1 MDYFKAFN
9 FIKDQKLRKIII
21 LDYKEVLICS
31 GRQAYKGSVV
41 LAGGIIEAILKDKAR
56 KKANRNKVEQEHKK
70 VSKSKKKIKV
80 EKMDLFYLIKTL
92 ENLEMISEVD
102 AKTANI
108 LRGHRNMI
116 HPFNK
121 YPDRPNKKTANKVK
135 NLLDDLI
142 ENSKVKKEQKI
153 SLEKGELFFTHDY
166 YKTKRSKKEYRE
178 IIRLLYKKKVV
189 SFQEIKSLNIIK
201 NKKYPGKTAAPL
213 LNYLKSLGICGYD
226 KKSWRGAPIN
236 RYEKWIFNKKF
247 NSLVKK
253 YLKLKN

>member
-9 FIKDQKLRKIII
+9 FIKDKKLRKIII

-41 LAGGIIEAILKDKAR
+41 LAGGIIEAMLKDRAR
-56 KKANRNKVEQEHKK
+56 KKVNRNKVEQEY
-70 VSKSKKKIKV
+70 KKISESKNKTKV
-80 EKMDLFYLIKTL
+80 EKMDLFYLIKAL
-92 ENLEMISEVD
+92 ENLKLISEVD
-102 AKTANI
+102 AKTADI

-121 YPDRPNKKTANKVK
+121 YPDRPNKKASNKVK

-142 ENSKVKKEQKI
+142 ENYKIKKEQKVGM
-153 SLEKGELFFTHDY
+153 EKGELFFTHDY
-166 YKTKRSKKEYRE
+166 YKTKRSKKEYKE
-178 IIRLLYKKKVV
+178 VIKLLYKKKIVL
-189 SFQEIKSLNIIK
+189 FQEIKSLSTIK

-213 LNYLKSLGICGYD
+213 LNYLKSLGVCNYD
-226 KKSWRGAPIN
+226 KKSWRGTPIN

-253 YLKLKN
+253 YLNLKK